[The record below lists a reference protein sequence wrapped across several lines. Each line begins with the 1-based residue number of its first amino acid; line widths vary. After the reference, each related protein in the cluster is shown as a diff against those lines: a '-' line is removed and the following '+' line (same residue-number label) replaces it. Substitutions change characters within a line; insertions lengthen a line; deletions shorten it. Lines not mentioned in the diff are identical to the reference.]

1 MEAGEQPE
9 RTIRILMVPAK
20 SFPSDHAM
28 LDAVYARILP
38 GRGHGIEWVMWGEG
52 RGLARWRD
60 TVVHLVPPP
69 RGGVVGVLRSWF
81 ELYRT
86 VARVARA
93 GAFDVIQV
101 RNSAGLGCL
110 ALVLRRLTGARFSFQ
125 LSFPVL
131 EGAIAAF
138 GRGAVRHP
146 SARALAARIGVAV
159 RDRVVRRADL
169 VLAISDEMRDVLV
182 AVGVSPGRIEVFPL
196 GAEHFRRSPAS
207 RVRAL
212 RGRLGLGDDPVV
224 LYAGSIAP
232 GRRLD
237 VLVRTAALVLTYHP
251 AARFVI
257 VGKASEGE
265 DARLRALAVELGVAD
280 RVHVLPPVPRSEVTT
295 FVSAASVVVS
305 PVPPTDLYRVSSP
318 TKAVEALAL
327 ACPAVVTPIRDQAEL
342 VRASGGGRVAAFEP
356 ETFAAAVSGVL
367 SDPAAARKMGEAG
380 RRYVREH
387 RSYDVLARSV
397 EDRYQRLLFVAGDVR
412 AR

>member
-1 MEAGEQPE
+1 
-9 RTIRILMVPAK
+9 
-20 SFPSDHAM
+20 
-28 LDAVYARILP
+28 
-38 GRGHGIEWVMWGEG
+38 
-52 RGLARWRD
+52 
-60 TVVHLVPPP
+60 
-69 RGGVVGVLRSWF
+69 
-81 ELYRT
+81 
-86 VARVARA
+86 
-93 GAFDVIQV
+93 
-101 RNSAGLGCL
+101 
-110 ALVLRRLTGARFSFQ
+110 
-125 LSFPVL
+125 
-131 EGAIAAF
+131 
-138 GRGAVRHP
+138 
-146 SARALAARIGVAV
+146 
-159 RDRVVRRADL
+159 
-169 VLAISDEMRDVLV
+169 VLV
-182 AVGVSPGRIEVFPL
+182 TVGVSPGRIEVFSL